1 MFAKLL
7 QQIIHAGNGY
17 ALKTVAPL
25 FLDESQ
31 QTYWGFGL
39 KIAEEYRKFK
49 MAALRLHLSGVLIN
63 QKVTSKLKSRDLL
76 LSRKNPPTSE
86 W

>member
-63 QKVTSKLKSRDLL
+63 QKVTYKLKSRVLL
-76 LSRKNPPTSE
+76 ISRKNTHTSE